1 MPLAASDR
9 AYLRDLAQRVAQIA
23 ADPYY
28 AERRDLWY
36 GFNDLKPR
44 RPMVLIFP
52 EGSWVELLPDSTMRL
67 EDVFWRRQE
76 WYLRYVIYRREHL
89 RDDNVI
95 DPILEVP
102 PARGAVG
109 WGLEVRMSERTMAR
123 GAAAYD
129 PVIREPSDFRKMT
142 RPYLHVNHKHN
153 KETYER
159 LHEVFGDILTIRWKR
174 SPGINTSLVNF
185 VCYLRGLEQAMIDMV
200 ERPGWLHEVFRFL
213 MENTDRLLDEL
224 EASRQLELMDGTDY
238 AGSGGT
244 CYTRQL
250 PPPDYIPGRPRCK
263 DTWGFAESQE
273 YTGISPKMY
282 HEFGIKYQVPLL
294 ERFGLNCYGC
304 CEDLTDKLDL
314 VIQHVPHL
322 RRISISPWTDVEVA
336 AEKLRNRFIFSWKPR
351 PTMVTDPY
359 SPDAIR
365 KEIRRTLEV
374 AKGCVVEMILKDT
387 HTCNNHPERMTEWV
401 RIAQEEAERAA
412 TRPVAC
418 V

>member
-1 MPLAASDR
+1 MVPTAPDR
-9 AYLRDLAQRVAQIA
+9 TYLRDLAKRVADSA
-23 ADPYY
+23 ADSYY
-28 AERRDLWY
+28 AERRELWY
-36 GFNDLKPR
+36 DFNDLRPR

-52 EGSWVELLPDSTMRL
+52 EGSWVELLPDSTMRI
-67 EDVFWRRQE
+67 EDPFWRRQE
-76 WYLRYVIYRREHL
+76 WYLRYLIYRSEHL

-95 DPILEVP
+95 DPIIEVS
-102 PARGAVG
+102 PARGATG
-109 WGLEVRMSERTMAR
+109 WGLDTRMTPRTMAR

-129 PVIREPSDFRKMT
+129 PVIREPDDFRKMT
-142 RPYLHVNHKHN
+142 RPYFFANHQHN

-159 LHEVFGDILTIRWKR
+159 LHTVFGDILTVRWKR

-185 VCYLRGLEQAMIDMV
+185 VCYLRGLEQVMIDMV
-200 ERPGWLHEVFRFL
+200 DRPAWLHEVFTFL
-213 MENTDRLLDEL
+213 MENTQRLLDEL
-224 EASRQLELMDGTDY
+224 EASGQLQLMDGTDY

-244 CYTRQL
+244 CYTHQL
-250 PPPDYIPGRPRCK
+250 PAPDYNGRARCK

-273 YTGISPKMY
+273 YTGISPRMY
-282 HEFGIKYQVPLL
+282 YDFAIKYQAPLL

-314 VIQHVPHL
+314 IIEHIPHL
-322 RRISISPWTDVEVA
+322 RRISISPWTNVEVA
-336 AEKLRNRFIFSWKPR
+336 AEKLQDRFVFSWKPR

-359 SPDAIR
+359 SPAAIR

-374 AKGCVVEMILKDT
+374 TRGCVVEMILKDT

-412 TRPVAC
+412 TRSPAYV
-418 V
+418 